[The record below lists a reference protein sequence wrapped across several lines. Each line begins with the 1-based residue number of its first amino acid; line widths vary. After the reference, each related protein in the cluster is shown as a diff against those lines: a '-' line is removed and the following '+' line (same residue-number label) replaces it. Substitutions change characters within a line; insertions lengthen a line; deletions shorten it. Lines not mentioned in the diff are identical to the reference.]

1 MGFTWNRKEHFLK
14 KDVFTLIKQG
24 RSAGVFCVF
33 HLFFNVNLALRLKK
47 ASYPHISR
55 CQHGD
60 TERQQQHVPGRPQ
73 PCNVA
78 QAYQDLHSQAA
89 PHSIHHFQ
97 WLFFITLSE
106 DSHLKLYVMCCVIR
120 ANYSQPL
127 EGRYSLCLCP
137 PTCSWSRLPASFHFW
152 DVSPWWS
159 SPGNAAPPTAELSP
173 ARILNNNPSFFLWY
187 FHTQRKMEKP
197 AATPHC
203 FQTIGLVRKMSQTTF
218 ETVNI
223 PRITMSQWQTA
234 PEVSGLAA
242 TGPKCI
248 WVT

>member
-1 MGFTWNRKEHFLK
+1 MKEHFLK

-47 ASYPHISR
+47 ASYPHIPR
-55 CQHGD
+55 HQHRD
-60 TERQQQHVPGRPQ
+60 AERQQQHVPGRPQ

-120 ANYSQPL
+120 ADCMICPKKGAIHFACVLPLVAGAGCQHPSTSGMFLPGDHHLEMQPL
-127 EGRYSLCLCP
+127 QQL
-137 PTCSWSRLPASFHFW
+137 SFHQ
-152 DVSPWWS
+152 
-159 SPGNAAPPTAELSP
+159 PGS
-173 ARILNNNPSFFLWY
+173 
-187 FHTQRKMEKP
+187 
-197 AATPHC
+197 
-203 FQTIGLVRKMSQTTF
+203 
-218 ETVNI
+218 
-223 PRITMSQWQTA
+223 
-234 PEVSGLAA
+234 
-242 TGPKCI
+242 
-248 WVT
+248 

>member
-1 MGFTWNRKEHFLK
+1 MVQKLKQGSLAEFSALITSCRHFERPTQGSPAVCWAGISSPVPSKAVFPLTEEEIKYNLSPVKRTVLPREMLTTRGTQLPCNSQRFLIILGSFHAITGDGFFTSNRKEHFLK
-14 KDVFTLIKQG
+14 KDVFTLIKQW

-120 ANYSQPL
+120 ANY
-127 EGRYSLCLCP
+127 
-137 PTCSWSRLPASFHFW
+137 T
-152 DVSPWWS
+152 VSP
-159 SPGNAAPPTAELSP
+159 
-173 ARILNNNPSFFLWY
+173 
-187 FHTQRKMEKP
+187 
-197 AATPHC
+197 
-203 FQTIGLVRKMSQTTF
+203 
-218 ETVNI
+218 
-223 PRITMSQWQTA
+223 
-234 PEVSGLAA
+234 
-242 TGPKCI
+242 
-248 WVT
+248 